1 MVDEQLHCLFDKK
14 RRSFNF
20 ALKRLKNNFGSSGK
34 MKAQKNHALVERHGL
49 QGNGYLLQLIII
61 DTANPLVRARK
72 FRTKISKQW
81 YVFINLFI

>member
-34 MKAQKNHALVERHGL
+34 MKAKKTMPWLKGMVYKE
-49 QGNGYLLQLIII
+49 
-61 DTANPLVRARK
+61 TV
-72 FRTKISKQW
+72 TCCS
-81 YVFINLFI
+81 